1 MLCNQKNHFNSLKGW
16 FSLYIFLFSWYSLYL
31 YSFMVVGFGFVVV
44 FVCNTLQ
51 PWISHTKV
59 YITFWENPFCF
70 SHFLLLFFFI
80 FHWFFHEKEK
90 EMYFTRRS
98 AVKWFCLCWLQN
110 FMWCGFFFY
119 FFYIKSFKVISTKP
133 RAIYYILY
141 KHVYK
146 KKIIYQKKKHDK
158 KKATNSLRTSLHSFS
173 CRLFKTYVNILS
185 RAFYYCLR
193 SLSRS
198 RNLTLKACST
208 AAAAKKNKENVLKIN
223 RKTREIFFLYI
234 NFVLSSKEY
243 IWMFN
248 VMRLLLDLSVDLWC
262 CFYSFFL

>member
-1 MLCNQKNHFNSLKGW
+1 
-16 FSLYIFLFSWYSLYL
+16 
-31 YSFMVVGFGFVVV
+31 MVVGFGFVVV

-51 PWISHTKV
+51 PWISHTKF
-59 YITFWENPFCF
+59 I
-70 SHFLLLFFFI
+70 SHFGKIPFAFHIFFF
-80 FHWFFHEKEK
+80 FVFSSCFFSRKK
-90 EMYFTRRS
+90 KKCILVDDQLLSGFVCVGY
-98 AVKWFCLCWLQN
+98 KI
-110 FMWCGFFFY
+110 FMWCGFY
-119 FFYIKSFKVISTKP
+119 FYIKKKVSKSYQQNHVLYTI
-133 RAIYYILY
+133 Y

-146 KKIIYQKKKHDK
+146 KKIIYQKKKNKHDK

-208 AAAAKKNKENVLKIN
+208 AAAQKKRECFENKQKNEGN
-223 RKTREIFFLYI
+223 FFLYI
-234 NFVLSSKEY
+234 KFCVIFKEY

-248 VMRLLLDLSVDLWC
+248 VMRSWLLLDLSVDLWC
-262 CFYSFFL
+262 CFFIGFFL

>member
-1 MLCNQKNHFNSLKGW
+1 MNFTHQ
-16 FSLYIFLFSWYSLYL
+16 SLYHILGKS
-31 YSFMVVGFGFVVV
+31 
-44 FVCNTLQ
+44 
-51 PWISHTKV
+51 
-59 YITFWENPFCF
+59 
-70 SHFLLLFFFI
+70 LLLFTFSSSFFFI

-133 RAIYYILY
+133 RAIYYIY

-146 KKIIYQKKKHDK
+146 KKLYTKKKKHDK